1 MQIGSIKWKK
11 LLYDGAQALEIHV
24 DSDQVDKFT
33 THAMELAKWNRKIN
47 LTAITDP
54 LEVAVKHFLDSMAPD
69 SMIPSNA
76 SLLDIGSGGGFPGI
90 PLKILKPSLSVTLI
104 DASRKK
110 VSFLKHLIRI
120 LGLENVEAFHVRAE
134 EFSQQALFA
143 GPFNAIISRA
153 LSSTPEFVLTALP
166 LLDTDGI
173 LVAMKGKRSEAEI
186 ESLRSLIHKKTG
198 MGDENQTEIELRLKT
213 YTLPYL
219 KLERTIVSLKR
230 NRHP

>member
-1 MQIGSIKWKK
+1 MQIGSLKWKK

-47 LTAITDP
+47 LTAIEDP
-54 LEVAVKHFLDSMAPD
+54 VEVAVKHFLDSMAPD
-69 SMIPSNA
+69 SMIPWNA

-110 VSFLKHLIRI
+110 VNFLKHLIRI
-120 LGLENVEAFHVRAE
+120 LGLENIEVFHVRAE
-134 EFSQQALFA
+134 EFSQQALFT
-143 GPFNAIISRA
+143 GPFNAIVSRA
-153 LSSTPEFVLTALP
+153 LSSTPEFVLMALP

-173 LVAMKGKRSEAEI
+173 IVAMKGKRSEVEI

-198 MGDENQTEIELRLKT
+198 MGDENQTEIELGLKT
-213 YTLPYL
+213 YRLPYL

>member
-11 LLYDGAQALEIHV
+11 LLYDGAQALEIHI

-54 LEVAVKHFLDSMAPD
+54 LEVAVKHFLDSMAPE
-69 SMIPSNA
+69 SMIPMNA
-76 SLLDIGSGGGFPGI
+76 SLLDIGSGGGFPGV

-120 LGLENVEAFHVRAE
+120 LGLDNIEAFHVRAE
-134 EFSQQALFA
+134 ELSQQALYA
-143 GPFNAIISRA
+143 GHFNAIISRS
-153 LSSTPEFVLTALP
+153 LSSSSEFVLMALP

-173 LVAMKGKRSEAEI
+173 LVAMKGKRSEVEI
-186 ESLRSLIHKKTG
+186 ESLRSLIHKKKG
-198 MGDENQTEIELRLKT
+198 MGDESQTEMELRLKT

>member
-11 LLYDGAQALEIHV
+11 LLYDGAQALEIHI

-54 LEVAVKHFLDSMAPD
+54 LEVAVKHFLDSMAPE
-69 SMIPSNA
+69 SMIPMNA
-76 SLLDIGSGGGFPGI
+76 SLLDIGSGGGFPGV

-120 LGLENVEAFHVRAE
+120 LGLENIEAFHVRAE

-143 GPFNAIISRA
+143 GHFNAIISRA
-153 LSSTPEFVLTALP
+153 LSSSPEFVLMALP

-173 LVAMKGKRSEAEI
+173 LVAMKGKRSEEEI
-186 ESLRSLIHKKTG
+186 ESLRSLIHKKKG
-198 MGDENQTEIELRLKT
+198 MEDESQTEIELRLKT

>member
-11 LLYDGAQALEIHV
+11 LLYDGAQTLEIHV

-69 SMIPSNA
+69 SMIPWNA

-120 LGLENVEAFHVRAE
+120 LGLENIEAFHLRAE

-153 LSSTPEFVLTALP
+153 LSSTPEFVRMALP

-173 LVAMKGKRSEAEI
+173 LIAMKGKRSEVEI

-198 MGDENQTEIELRLKT
+198 MGDENLTEIELRLKT

>member
-110 VSFLKHLIRI
+110 VNFLKHLIRI
-120 LGLENVEAFHVRAE
+120 LGLENIEVFHVRAE
-134 EFSQQALFA
+134 EFSQQALFT
-143 GPFNAIISRA
+143 GPFNAIVSRA
-153 LSSTPEFVLTALP
+153 LSSTPEFVRMALP
-166 LLDTDGI
+166 LLDTDGVLI
-173 LVAMKGKRSEAEI
+173 AMKGKRSEAEI
-186 ESLRSLIHKKTG
+186 ESLRSLIHKTTG
-198 MGDENQTEIELRLKT
+198 MGDENRTEIELRLKT

-219 KLERTIVSLKR
+219 NLERTIVSLKR
-230 NRHP
+230 NVPI